1 MSQLGKARFEAASFL
16 EYTKA
21 LCELA
26 KTQIQ
31 VGNPLGIVELAL
43 QDFFLQLALRNV
55 RPALDLISQLR
66 EARFKTA
73 RLFKYTNALCELS
86 KTPIQVCNTLQL
98 IDRLRS

>member
-1 MSQLGKARFEAASFL
+1 MSRLGKASFAPASFL

-43 QDFFLQLALRNV
+43 QLLDFFLQLALRNV
-55 RPALDLISQLR
+55 RPALDLISKLR
-66 EARFKTA
+66 EARFKAA
-73 RLFKYTNALCELS
+73 RLFKYTNALCELA

-98 IDRLRS
+98 